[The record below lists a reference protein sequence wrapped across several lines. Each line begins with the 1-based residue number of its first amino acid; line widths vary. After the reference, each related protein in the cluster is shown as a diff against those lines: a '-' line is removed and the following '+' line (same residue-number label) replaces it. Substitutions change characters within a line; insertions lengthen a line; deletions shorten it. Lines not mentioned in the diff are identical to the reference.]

1 MKRTTTKTIRIDME
15 SHRVLSDLAKQFSK
29 CKGQKYSIADVVR
42 VGITLA
48 ARHVS
53 KANRTIAINPSNQD
67 E

>member
-1 MKRTTTKTIRIDME
+1 ME